1 MLHLTPT
8 KGYKLYFENGIKNND
23 DNYHKGWWSALMYV
37 IDLPLDEKTSMA
49 DVLSMIQSLLDAGAS
64 INYETEVC

>member
-1 MLHLTPT
+1 
-8 KGYKLYFENGIKNND
+8 
-23 DNYHKGWWSALMYV
+23 MYV